1 MKKLKF
7 WIECLRVYSLP
18 MSIIAWSIPFAYAC
32 FHNGN
37 VLYGMFALIGI
48 VSVHLGANL
57 FDDIID
63 YKKYLKNKK
72 DDASINLK
80 KNKCKLF
87 LDNKITTKKA
97 LFVSCLLFGI
107 ATIIGIFFI
116 SVYKLPIVVLMAIT
130 GLLCL
135 FYPISGYFAMSE
147 IIIATIFS
155 PLLFTG
161 VYFVMTNSFSKE
173 LELLSVSF
181 ALVTITLLYT
191 DFFLDFNSDKIAGKK
206 TLPVLFGCKQNA
218 YYFYIFMIFII
229 YANLFIGIHSNIFSM
244 KYFLVF
250 LSAIPALSTIRVLQN
265 YVYKEIKNDKEFFYA
280 MNNVQKYIAVFAILC
295 IISFS

>member
-1 MKKLKF
+1 MNFLKF

-18 MSIIAWSIPFAYAC
+18 MSIMAWAIPFAYGC

-37 VLYGMFALIGI
+37 VLYGTIALLGI
-48 VSVHLGANL
+48 LTAHLGANL

-63 YKKYLKNKK
+63 YKNYLKNKK
-72 DDASINLK
+72 NNHSMNLN

-87 LDNKITTKKA
+87 LDGKITVVKA
-97 LFVSCLLFGI
+97 LFVCFLLFSI
-107 ATIIGIFFI
+107 AALVGIFFI
-116 SVYKLPIVVLMAIT
+116 SIYKLPIIILMAIT

-147 IIIATIFS
+147 IIISTIFS

-161 VYFVMTNSFSKE
+161 VYYVMTNSFSKE
-173 LELLSVSF
+173 LELLAVSF
-181 ALVTITLLYT
+181 ALVTATLLYT

-206 TLPVLFGCKQNA
+206 TLPVMLGCKHNA

-229 YANLFIGIHSNIFSM
+229 YANLFIGIHAHIFSI
-244 KYFLVF
+244 KYSWIF
-250 LSAIPALSTIRVLQN
+250 LSIIPALNTIKVLQN
-265 YVYKEIKNDKEFFYA
+265 YIYKEIKNEKDFFFA
-280 MNNVQKYIAVFAILC
+280 MNNVQKYIAIFAILC
-295 IISFS
+295 IISFR